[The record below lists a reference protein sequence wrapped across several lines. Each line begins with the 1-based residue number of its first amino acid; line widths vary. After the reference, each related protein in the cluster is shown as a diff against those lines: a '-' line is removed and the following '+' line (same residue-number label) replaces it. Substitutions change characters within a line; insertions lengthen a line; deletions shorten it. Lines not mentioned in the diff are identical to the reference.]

1 MSKHAFG
8 LALVEISD
16 LAADGDIGTAWQP
29 VGETV
34 ADSASLTSTTPSNT
48 DFKIEESDA
57 PVESVVS
64 TPAITS
70 FAWSTYNIDYDSL
83 ILLFGGTKILAAA
96 LGGIN
101 TFGAITGGSAY
112 TNGTYLN
119 VPLTGGAG
127 TGAYADITIAGGAV
141 TAVNIR
147 AKGASYVVGNS
158 LSAAAANIG
167 GTGTGFAVA
176 VATVQT
182 STTVQG
188 RWDAPDSLPVL
199 EKSLRLTDKKGNQVL
214 VPRASISTKL
224 SMSFSKTKLGQL
236 DMVATI
242 LAPTKTGVKKYS
254 ILYAF

>member
-8 LALVEISD
+8 LATVEIADVASD
-16 LAADGDIGTAWQP
+16 GGIGTAWQP

-64 TPAITS
+64 TPAVIS
-70 FAWSTYNIDYDSL
+70 FAWSTFNIDYDSL
-83 ILLFGGTKILAAA
+83 VLLFGGTKTLTAA
-96 LGGIN
+96 LGGVN
-101 TFGAITGGSAY
+101 SFGAITGGSSY

-141 TAVNIR
+141 TAVSIR
-147 AKGASYVVGNS
+147 AKGSGYVVANS

-182 STTVQG
+182 GTAVAGS
-188 RWDAPDSLPVL
+188 WDAPDSLPVL
-199 EKSLRLTDKKGNQVL
+199 EKSLRLTDKKGNIVTI
-214 VPRASISTKL
+214 PRASISTKL

-236 DMVATI
+236 DMIATI
-242 LAPTKTGVKKYS
+242 LAPTKTGVKKMS
-254 ILYAF
+254 IQYA